1 MNKQFKQSGSTVG
14 IVILVIGIL
23 GIFVL
28 GGIGLY
34 RASGQ
39 SQDIQ
44 TFDKDIQAIGPILAT
59 PAADFPARA
68 IAAWPHKN
76 SEGRAISPW
85 GTLEFSEGSGAERTM
100 RLSVPG
106 TACADVAARLGHRA
120 SRITLLNAED
130 APTILKDEDAQ
141 TPIRFSYDSAGPAC
155 SKIGVKTLEVVFK
168 DAATTA

>member
-1 MNKQFKQSGSTVG
+1 MNKKIKQSGSTIG

-34 RASGQ
+34 RASNQ

-44 TFDKDIQAIGPILAT
+44 TFDRDIQSIGPILST
-59 PAADFPARA
+59 PAEDFQARA

-76 SEGRAISPW
+76 PEGHATSPW
-85 GTLEFSEGSGAERTM
+85 GTLEFSQGSSSERTM

-106 TACADVAARLGHRA
+106 TACADVAARLSHRA
-120 SRITLLNAED
+120 NRITLLNAQD
-130 APTILKDEDAQ
+130 APTILKDDAASV
-141 TPIRFSYDSAGPAC
+141 PIRFSYDSAGPAC
-155 SKIGVKTLEVVFK
+155 SKIGAKTLEVIFK
-168 DAATTA
+168 DATPS